1 MKTFG
6 TFCLGIFLAASGA
19 GAQAD
24 YELFAP
30 TCPVKDTFPGYKFKT
45 INALGVAVLANA
57 SEDIGT
63 FLDIGCDPNFSET
76 SLTYIETKCKNPIF
90 DQLGIPCAREVTV
103 EGYTPLILA
112 VISGNVDSVKKL
124 AEIPQIDLD
133 AELSTSENA
142 LWLATSSGNQEK
154 TRALADAGAKL
165 DVRGGEYLSTPLG
178 NAVLQ
183 EDIDLVR
190 YLLRKGADVN
200 IRSKTNSSPA
210 NYAVGK
216 GNLEILKLLKSAGAD
231 LDGLEGEDDASLLII
246 AAATD
251 KQDILEY
258 LLAQKVDVNKED
270 AKGRTAMSF
279 ASFAGYLEI
288 VKSLVRSG
296 ANLDTLYGPDEFSAL
311 AAAVLKGHTDI
322 ALFLIQSGAEVNN
335 KDVRGFTAAHNAAQE
350 GNLVV
355 LKALAEAGADLDVKG
370 GDYQTTPLGL
380 AALKGHLEVV
390 KFLAAKGVDLGA
402 TDKDGKTALELARE
416 FGRDDVVEFLEEK

>member
-1 MKTFG
+1 M
-6 TFCLGIFLAASGA
+6 
-19 GAQAD
+19 
-24 YELFAP
+24 
-30 TCPVKDTFPGYKFKT
+30 KDTFPGYKFKT
-45 INALGVAVLANA
+45 INALGIAVLANA

-165 DVRGGEYLSTPLG
+165 DVRGGEYRTTPLG

-200 IRSKTNSSPA
+200 MRSKTNSSPA

-231 LDGLEGEDDASLLII
+231 LDG
-246 AAATD
+246 
-251 KQDILEY
+251 
-258 LLAQKVDVNKED
+258 
-270 AKGRTAMSF
+270 
-279 ASFAGYLEI
+279 
-288 VKSLVRSG
+288 
-296 ANLDTLYGPDEFSAL
+296 
-311 AAAVLKGHTDI
+311 
-322 ALFLIQSGAEVNN
+322 
-335 KDVRGFTAAHNAAQE
+335 
-350 GNLVV
+350 
-355 LKALAEAGADLDVKG
+355 
-370 GDYQTTPLGL
+370 
-380 AALKGHLEVV
+380 
-390 KFLAAKGVDLGA
+390 
-402 TDKDGKTALELARE
+402 
-416 FGRDDVVEFLEEK
+416 

>member
-1 MKTFG
+1 MKNFG

-30 TCPVKDTFPGYKFKT
+30 TCPVKDSFPGYKFKT

-90 DQLGIPCAREVTV
+90 DQLGIPCARE
-103 EGYTPLILA
+103 
-112 VISGNVDSVKKL
+112 
-124 AEIPQIDLD
+124 IPQIDLD

-142 LWLATSSGNQEK
+142 LWLATSSGSQEK

-165 DVRGGEYLSTPLG
+165 DVRGGEYRTTPLG

-200 IRSKTNSSPA
+200 MRSKTNSSPA

-216 GNLEILKLLKSAGAD
+216 GNLEILKMLKSAGAD

-251 KQDILEY
+251 NQDILEY
-258 LLAQKVDVNKED
+258 LLAQKVDVNKQD
-270 AKGRTAMSF
+270 AKGRTAMST

-296 ANLDTLYGPDEFSAL
+296 ADLDTLYGPDEFSAL
-311 AAAVLKGHTDI
+311 AAAVLQGHTDI
-322 ALFLIQSGAEVNN
+322 ALFLIQSGAEVNS
-335 KDVRGFTAAHNAAQE
+335 KSTRGFTAAHNAAQE
-350 GNLVV
+350 GNIVV

-390 KFLAAKGVDLGA
+390 KFLAAEGVDLGA
-402 TDKDGKTALELARE
+402 TDKDGKTALTLARE